1 MTLSKFSMR
10 MAFVS
15 MSLLCTFAAP
25 MQEIHATSEPK
36 VKVDS
41 KSRVPVG
48 MVGKISRIVIPGG
61 EIEALPDDDPL
72 AKIVVR
78 VAETYRHGDG
88 FRYDLEFTGF
98 EPGTYDLARSLKPKD
113 PNAPPGPMPL
123 IDVEITSA
131 LAPGRIEPA
140 RPAAPEIRSWWKY
153 WTMLNIFIGC
163 WIAGLAGLFT
173 WSNRVNR
180 ATKRAIAEAE
190 APPPTVAQRLRP
202 LVSAACEGT
211 LEPHARADLESLLI
225 AYWTDRLHFDEGV
238 APGHILSKL
247 KSDPEAGPLVSKFEE
262 WLHMPPGSGQATAD
276 EITELLKPYE
286 NVPETSL
293 VRPGTGQ
300 GAN

>member
-1 MTLSKFSMR
+1 MTLSKSSMR

-15 MSLLCTFAAP
+15 MSLLCAIASP
-25 MQEIHATSEPK
+25 LQDLHATSEPQ

-48 MVGKISRIVIPGG
+48 MVGKVTQIVIPGG
-61 EIEALPDDDPL
+61 ELEALPDNGPL

-88 FRYDLEFTGF
+88 YRYDLEFTGF
-98 EPGTYDLARSLKPKD
+98 EPGKYDLARSLKLKD
-113 PNAPPGPMPL
+113 PNAQAWAIAP
-123 IDVEITSA
+123 IEVEIMSSLEA
-131 LAPGRIEPA
+131 GRIEPA
-140 RPAAPEIRSWWKY
+140 RPEPPEIRSWWKY
-153 WTMLNIFIGC
+153 WTKLNIFIGC

-173 WSNRVNR
+173 WSNRVNK
-180 ATKRAIAEAE
+180 AAKLAVAEAQ

-202 LVSAACEGT
+202 LVSAACDGT

-247 KSDPEAGPLVSKFEE
+247 KSDPEAGLLVSKLEE
-262 WLHMPPGSGQATAD
+262 WLHMPPGSGQASAD

-286 NVPETSL
+286 NVPETGL